1 MGEETAIKPEQFVF
15 YGNESWIY
23 KESIRWKQ
31 SLAQSTHKLY
41 MEGHHIIPLAV
52 QPSFNHIS
60 ESALARKLGLLQ
72 YSLNRSVST
81 GSVKLS
87 VFLRALSLM
96 GYTLEIKKEGKTVV
110 SIRPDDYSP
119 AERDK

>member
-1 MGEETAIKPEQFVF
+1 MLDFGSDMMDTFIKQLFQTLRE
-15 YGNESWIY
+15 NDS
-23 KESIRWKQ
+23 
-31 SLAQSTHKLY
+31 
-41 MEGHHIIPLAV
+41 
-52 QPSFNHIS
+52 HIS

-87 VFLRALSLM
+87 VFLRALGLM
-96 GYTLEIKKEGKTVV
+96 GYTLEIKKEGKTIV
-110 SIRPDDYSP
+110 SIQPDDYSP

>member
-1 MGEETAIKPEQFVF
+1 MDTFIKQLFQTLRE
-15 YGNESWIY
+15 NDS
-23 KESIRWKQ
+23 
-31 SLAQSTHKLY
+31 
-41 MEGHHIIPLAV
+41 
-52 QPSFNHIS
+52 HIS

-87 VFLRALSLM
+87 VFLRALGLM

-110 SIRPDDYSP
+110 SIWPGGCPP
-119 AERDK
+119 AERKNHEK

>member
-1 MGEETAIKPEQFVF
+1 MGINHGYTRNPFV
-15 YGNESWIY
+15 
-23 KESIRWKQ
+23 RKQ
-31 SLAQSTHKLY
+31 GRAQSTHKPY

-87 VFLRALSLM
+87 VFLRALGLM
-96 GYTLEIKKEGKTVV
+96 GYTLEIKKEGKTIV
-110 SIRPDDYSP
+110 SIQPDDYLP

>member
-1 MGEETAIKPEQFVF
+1 MLDFGSDMMDKFIKQLFQTLRE
-15 YGNESWIY
+15 NDS
-23 KESIRWKQ
+23 
-31 SLAQSTHKLY
+31 
-41 MEGHHIIPLAV
+41 
-52 QPSFNHIS
+52 HIS

-96 GYTLEIKKEGKTVV
+96 GYTLEIRKEGKTVV

-119 AERDK
+119 AERDKRKD

>member
-1 MGEETAIKPEQFVF
+1 MLDFGSDMMDTFIKQLFQTLRE
-15 YGNESWIY
+15 NDS
-23 KESIRWKQ
+23 
-31 SLAQSTHKLY
+31 
-41 MEGHHIIPLAV
+41 
-52 QPSFNHIS
+52 HIS

-96 GYTLEIKKEGKTVV
+96 GYTLEIRKEGKTVV

-119 AERDK
+119 AERDKRKD

>member
-1 MGEETAIKPEQFVF
+1 MDTFIKQLFQTLRE
-15 YGNESWIY
+15 NDS
-23 KESIRWKQ
+23 
-31 SLAQSTHKLY
+31 
-41 MEGHHIIPLAV
+41 
-52 QPSFNHIS
+52 HIS

-110 SIRPDDYSP
+110 SIRPGGCPP
-119 AERDK
+119 AERENREK

>member
-1 MGEETAIKPEQFVF
+1 MLDFGSDMMDTFIKQLFQTLRE
-15 YGNESWIY
+15 NDS
-23 KESIRWKQ
+23 
-31 SLAQSTHKLY
+31 
-41 MEGHHIIPLAV
+41 
-52 QPSFNHIS
+52 HIS

-87 VFLRALSLM
+87 VFLRALGLM
-96 GYTLEIKKEGKTVV
+96 GYTLEIKKEGKTIV
-110 SIRPDDYSP
+110 SIQPEDYSP

>member
-1 MGEETAIKPEQFVF
+1 MMDTFIKQLFQTLRE
-15 YGNESWIY
+15 NDS
-23 KESIRWKQ
+23 
-31 SLAQSTHKLY
+31 
-41 MEGHHIIPLAV
+41 
-52 QPSFNHIS
+52 HIS

-87 VFLRALSLM
+87 VFLRALGLM
-96 GYTLEIKKEGKTVV
+96 GYTLEIKKEGKTIV

-119 AERDK
+119 AERKPK

>member
-1 MGEETAIKPEQFVF
+1 MDTFIKQLFQTLRE
-15 YGNESWIY
+15 NDS
-23 KESIRWKQ
+23 
-31 SLAQSTHKLY
+31 
-41 MEGHHIIPLAV
+41 
-52 QPSFNHIS
+52 HIS

-87 VFLRALSLM
+87 VFLRALGLM
-96 GYTLEIKKEGKTVV
+96 GYTLEIKKEGKTIV
-110 SIRPDDYSP
+110 SIRPDDYLP

>member
-1 MGEETAIKPEQFVF
+1 MDTFIKQLFQTLRE
-15 YGNESWIY
+15 NDS
-23 KESIRWKQ
+23 
-31 SLAQSTHKLY
+31 
-41 MEGHHIIPLAV
+41 
-52 QPSFNHIS
+52 HIS

-87 VFLRALSLM
+87 VFLRALGLM
-96 GYTLEIKKEGKTVV
+96 GYTLEIKKEGKTIV
-110 SIRPDDYSP
+110 SIQPDDYSP